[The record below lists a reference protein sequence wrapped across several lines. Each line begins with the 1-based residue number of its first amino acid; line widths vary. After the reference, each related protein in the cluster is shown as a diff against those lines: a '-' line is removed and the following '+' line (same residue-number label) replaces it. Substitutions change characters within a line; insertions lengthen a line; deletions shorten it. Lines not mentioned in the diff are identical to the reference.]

1 MARDS
6 IAVGDNRRVVSRKS
20 RRQQQ
25 RASART
31 DRIEKIEIA
40 APQGDRRTQLLI
52 SAALVIAI
60 AIVYAQVASHEFTNF
75 DDPTYV
81 TQNYRVTSGLSAS
94 NIQWAFTTF
103 HANNWHPLTWISHM
117 LDVQILGLNAGRH
130 LLMNVAIHAL
140 TSVLL
145 FFMLLRLTTAMWPSA
160 AVAALF
166 ALHPLH
172 VESVAWVSE
181 RKDVLSTL
189 FFVLTLW
196 LYARFVEKRSLGRYV
211 LMAIAFA
218 LGLMSKPMLVTL
230 PFVLLLLDYWPLKR
244 LSKQAVIEKLPLFA
258 IVIPVA
264 ILTMKAQQTSIGA
277 IPFSD
282 RISNAARAYVAYL
295 GKMIWPAHLTNIY
308 PLPRNTSIAIT
319 LSALAF
325 LLIVTIVALR
335 FSKRFPFL
343 PVGWFWYLG
352 TLVPVI
358 GLIQV
363 GRQAMADRY
372 TYIPSIGIFIAV
384 VWTAR
389 KWLPLFAIA
398 AIACA
403 VCSFIQVKYWTS
415 SYTLF
420 QHAVAVT
427 PDNDIAHEMLGLTL
441 VERGER
447 AGGERELQKAIDL
460 NSANDRALLALGRL
474 RFSAGHPEE
483 AIPLFERA
491 LRIKDLPETRAALAA
506 ARGNAEEATRM
517 YQEAIR
523 RDPASTYLHNDFAA
537 LLALNGHDQEALAEY
552 QEALRLT
559 PDLYDAH
566 MNIGALLSR
575 LDRNN
580 EAIEHFIEAGR
591 AHPHAS
597 EPHIY
602 LALTYANAGRLNDAI
617 AEVTTALTIDPVESN
632 RQFSDAVRMPLK
644 ESNLRDYLAFLQ
656 KKARG

>member
-1 MARDS
+1 M
-6 IAVGDNRRVVSRKS
+6 SRKE
-20 RRQQQ
+20 RRRQQ

-31 DRIEKIEIA
+31 EKIESRGA
-40 APQGDRRTQLLI
+40 QRAPEGARSAPLLI

-81 TQNYRVTSGLSAS
+81 TQNYRVSSGLSAS
-94 NIQWAFTTF
+94 NVQWAFTTF

-117 LDVQILGLNAGRH
+117 LDVQLFGLNAGRH

-145 FFMLLRLTTAMWPSA
+145 FFLLMRLTSAMWPSA

-196 LYARFVEKRSLGRYV
+196 LYARFVEKRTAGRYV

-230 PFVLLLLDYWPLKR
+230 PFVLLLLDYWPLQR
-244 LSKQAVIEKLPLFA
+244 FSKQAVIEKLPLFVM
-258 IVIPVA
+258 VIPVA
-264 ILTMKAQQTSIGA
+264 ILTMKAQQTAIGA

-282 RISNAARAYVAYL
+282 RFSNAARAYVAYL

-308 PLPRNTSIAIT
+308 PLPRHASIAIT
-319 LSALAF
+319 LGAIALLVVITVIA
-325 LLIVTIVALR
+325 VR
-335 FSKRFPFL
+335 FGKRFPFL

-384 VWTAR
+384 VWAAR
-389 KWLPLFAIA
+389 KWMPAFAIA
-398 AIACA
+398 TVACA
-403 VCSFIQVKYWTS
+403 ICSFIQVKYWTS

-420 QHAVAVT
+420 QHAAAVT

-441 VERGER
+441 MERGER
-447 AGGERELQKAIDL
+447 AAGENELKKAIEL
-460 NSANDRALLALGRL
+460 NPANDRALLALGRL
-474 RFSAGHPEE
+474 RYSAGRPQE
-483 AIPLFERA
+483 AIPLFESA

-506 ARGNAEEATRM
+506 ARGNVDEAARM
-517 YQEAIR
+517 YEEAIR
-523 RDPASTYLHNDFAA
+523 RDPASTFLHNDFAA
-537 LLALNGHDQEALAEY
+537 LLASNGQDKRALAEY
-552 QEALRLT
+552 EEALRLT

-566 MNIGALLSR
+566 MNIGALLTR
-575 LDRNN
+575 LDRND
-580 EAIEHFIEAGR
+580 EAIQHFILAGR
-591 AHPHAS
+591 SHPHAS

-602 LALTYANAGRLNDAI
+602 LALTYANAGRVSDAI
-617 AEVTTALTIDPVESN
+617 AEVSTALTIDPVESN
-632 RQFSDAVRMPLK
+632 RQFSDAVRMPFK

-656 KKARG
+656 QKASGRG

>member
-1 MARDS
+1 M
-6 IAVGDNRRVVSRKS
+6 SRKS

-31 DRIEKIEIA
+31 EIVTA
-40 APQGDRRTQLLI
+40 VQSHLRERLLI
-52 SAALVIAI
+52 SAALIIAI
-60 AIVYAQVASHEFTNF
+60 AIVYAQVATHEFTNF

-81 TQNYRVTSGLSAS
+81 TQNYRVTSGLSVS
-94 NIQWAFTTF
+94 NMQWAFTTF

-117 LDVQILGLNAGRH
+117 IDVQLFGLNAGRH
-130 LLMNVAIHAL
+130 LLVNVAIHGL

-145 FFMLLRLTTAMWPSA
+145 FLLLLRLTSAMWPSA

-196 LYARFVEKRSLGRYV
+196 LYSRFVEKRSAAGYIV
-211 LMAIAFA
+211 MAISFA

-230 PFVLLLLDYWPLKR
+230 PFVLLLLDYWPLRR
-244 LSKQAVIEKLPLFA
+244 LSKQAVIEKLPLVA
-258 IVIPVA
+258 MVIPVA
-264 ILTMKAQQTSIGA
+264 LLTMHAQQESIGA
-277 IPFSD
+277 IPLSARFG
-282 RISNAARAYVAYL
+282 NAARAYVAYL
-295 GKMIWPAHLTNIY
+295 GKMIWPVHLNNIY
-308 PLPRNTSIAIT
+308 SLPRNTSIAIT
-319 LSALAF
+319 LGAIAF
-325 LLIVTIVALR
+325 LMIVTIVALR

-343 PVGWFWYLG
+343 TVGWFWYLG

-384 VWTAR
+384 VWAAR
-389 KWLPLFAIA
+389 RWVPVFAIA

-403 VCSFIQVKYWTS
+403 VCSFIQVKYWTNS
-415 SYTLF
+415 FTLF

-427 PDNDIAHEMLGLTL
+427 PDNDVAHEMLGLTL

-460 NSANDRALLALGRL
+460 NATNYRALLALGRL
-474 RFSAGHPEE
+474 RFSAGRREE

-506 ARGNAEEATRM
+506 ARGNVEEATRM
-517 YQEAIR
+517 YEEAIR

-537 LLALNGHDQEALAEY
+537 LLAINGRDQQALEQY
-552 QEALRLT
+552 HEALRLT

-566 MNIGALLSR
+566 MNLGALLSR
-575 LDRNN
+575 MDRTN
-580 EAIEHFIEAGR
+580 EAIEHFAEAGR
-591 AHPHAS
+591 AHPRAS

-602 LALTYANAGRLNDAI
+602 LALAYANAGRLNDAI
-617 AEVTTALTIDPVESN
+617 AEVTTALTIDPVEGN

-656 KKARG
+656 QKARG